1 MMRKSY
7 IYALLVG
14 IMVAWG
20 LNVTALKILVEH
32 FSPVTLTALRI
43 FTAGVVVLLFLWG
56 IGRLGKVG
64 WKEAKQIGL
73 AAMFS
78 VVAHH
83 FFLAVGLTR
92 TTAVNAGLVLGM
104 VPLVTALLA
113 MVFLG
118 QRPTMFRLLGI
129 ALGFFGVM
137 FVVANGNGG
146 LGHLSVGDVY
156 VFLAVLA
163 QGISFIMIKKATV
176 DARVMTGWMLI
187 FGSLWLFV
195 LGLVLEPRGLSS
207 LKEGTPLLWTIFLAS
222 AVVATALGHM
232 FYNQAVQHLGPA
244 ESAVF
249 INLNPFFSL
258 LGAHWLLDEPVSW
271 AQGLGFV
278 LIVAGVVLGSGGMD
292 DVSARFRR
300 TNVATRG
307 GRKAGMW

>member
-1 MMRKSY
+1 MRKSS
-7 IYALLVG
+7 IYALLVA

-32 FSPVTLTALRI
+32 FSPVALTALRI
-43 FTAGVVVLLFLWG
+43 LTAGLVVLLFLWG
-56 IGRLGKVG
+56 IGKLQKVG

-73 AAMFS
+73 AALFS

-83 FFLAVGLTR
+83 FFLAVGLTK
-92 TTAVNAGLVLGM
+92 TTAVNAGLVLGL

-113 MVFLG
+113 IVFLG
-118 QRPTMFRLLGI
+118 QRPTLFRLLGI
-129 ALGFFGVM
+129 ALGFFGVV
-137 FVVANGNGG
+137 FVVANGDGG
-146 LGHLSVGDVY
+146 LGHLSIGDVY

-176 DARVMTGWMLI
+176 EARVMTGWMLV

-195 LGLVLEPRGLSS
+195 LSLVLEPSGLSS
-207 LKEGTPLLWTIFLAS
+207 LKEGTPPLWLIFLAS

-232 FYNQAVQHLGPA
+232 FYNHAVQHLGPA

-249 INLNPFFSL
+249 INLNPLFSL
-258 LGAHWLLDEPVSW
+258 LGAHWLLGEPISW
-271 AQGLGFV
+271 MQLAGF
-278 LIVAGVVLGSGGMD
+278 LFIVVGVMFGSGGMD
-292 DVSARFRR
+292 DMSARFRR
-300 TNVATRG
+300 AKAVGG

>member
-1 MMRKSY
+1 MRKSF
-7 IYALLVG
+7 IYVLLMG

-43 FTAGVVVLLFLWG
+43 FTAGAVVLLFLWG

-83 FFLAVGLTR
+83 FFLAVGLTN

-113 MVFLG
+113 MMWLG
-118 QRPTMFRLLGI
+118 QRPTWFRILGI
-129 ALGFFGVM
+129 ALGFFGVV
-137 FVVANGNGG
+137 FVVASGDGG
-146 LGHLSVGDVY
+146 LGHLSIGDVY

-163 QGISFIMIKKATV
+163 QGISFILIKKATV
-176 DARVMTGWMLI
+176 EARVMTGWMLV
-187 FGSLWLFV
+187 FGALWLFV
-195 LGLVLEPRGLSS
+195 LSFALEPHGLSS
-207 LKEGTPLLWTIFLAS
+207 LKTGTPSLWMIFLAS

-232 FYNQAVQHLGPA
+232 FYNQAVQYLGPA
-244 ESAVF
+244 ESAMF
-249 INLNPFFSL
+249 INLNPLFSL
-258 LGAHWLLDEPVSW
+258 LGAHWLLGEPISW
-271 AQGLGFV
+271 MQLAGF
-278 LIVAGVVLGSGGMD
+278 LFIVAGVMFGSGGMD
-292 DVSARFRR
+292 DVIARFRR
-300 TNVATRG
+300 AKVAAR
-307 GRKAGMW
+307 GRKVGMW

>member
-1 MMRKSY
+1 MRKSY

>member
-1 MMRKSY
+1 MRKSY

-118 QRPTMFRLLGI
+118 QRSSMFRFLGI
-129 ALGFFGVM
+129 TLGFFGVM

>member
-1 MMRKSY
+1 MRKSY

-137 FVVANGNGG
+137 FVVVNGNGG

>member
-1 MMRKSY
+1 MRKSY

-307 GRKAGMW
+307 GRKAGMS

>member
-1 MMRKSY
+1 MRKSY

-92 TTAVNAGLVLGM
+92 
-104 VPLVTALLA
+104 TALLA

>member
-1 MMRKSY
+1 MRKSY

-146 LGHLSVGDVY
+146 LDHLSVGDVY

>member
-1 MMRKSY
+1 MRKSF

-43 FTAGVVVLLFLWG
+43 FTAGAVVLLFLWG
-56 IGRLGKVG
+56 TGRLGKVG

-83 FFLAVGLTR
+83 FFLAVGLTN
-92 TTAVNAGLVLGM
+92 TTAVNVGLVLGL

-113 MVFLG
+113 IVFLG
-118 QRPTMFRLLGI
+118 QRPTPFRLLGI
-129 ALGFFGVM
+129 ALGFFGVV

-146 LGHLSVGDVY
+146 LGHLSIGDVY

-163 QGISFIMIKKATV
+163 QGISFILIKKATV
-176 DARVMTGWMLI
+176 EARVMTGWMLV

-195 LGLVLEPRGLSS
+195 LSFALEPHGLSS
-207 LKEGTPLLWTIFLAS
+207 LKTGTLSLWLIFLAS

-249 INLNPFFSL
+249 INLNPLFSL
-258 LGAHWLLDEPVSW
+258 LGAHWLLGEPISW
-271 AQGLGFV
+271 MQLAGF
-278 LIVAGVVLGSGGMD
+278 LFIVAGVMLGSGGMD
-292 DVSARFRR
+292 DVIARFRR
-300 TNVATRG
+300 AKVAAG
-307 GRKAGMW
+307 GRKAGLG

>member
-1 MMRKSY
+1 MRKSY

-56 IGRLGKVG
+56 IGRLRKVG